1 MQPCR
6 FKPLRID
13 DSLDEKQAKF
23 RRDKIC
29 QGDYPESRFK
39 FCGTESQLQALH
51 TFVRQKYKKGSKAS
65 KNRSRPHMKNLNL

>member
-39 FCGTESQLQALH
+39 FCGTEPQLVGQSLGGL
-51 TFVRQKYKKGSKAS
+51 RSKSA
-65 KNRSRPHMKNLNL
+65 K